1 MAGIVWDKPAQEIY
15 NLVRGCD
22 PQPGAYV
29 FRNGEKVRFY
39 GPKFV
44 TEKVD
49 AAPGTI
55 FHVNDRGIH
64 VAVSG
69 GRLII
74 GKARAV
80 SGGKVPAADLA
91 ADRGLKPGDQFGTQY

>member
-1 MAGIVWDKPAQEIY
+1 VAGIVWDKPAQEIY

-39 GPKFV
+39 GAKLVADP
-44 TEKVD
+44 TAES
-49 AAPGTI
+49 PGTI
-55 FHVNDRGIH
+55 LHVNDRGIH

-91 ADRGLKPGDQFGTQY
+91 ADRGLKPGDQFGTQL